1 MMDQPLSLAELL
13 RRSREWL
20 SARGV
25 ENATREVD
33 ELACRAMECRRIDL
47 YLLHERIPSGPQ
59 VQTLRSLLKRRGS
72 GEPLQYLLGSQ
83 PFRKA
88 EIRVDSRVLIPR
100 PETEELVE
108 LVLARESRHGALRVL
123 DAGTGSGCVAVSLA
137 QELPDCRVLA
147 VDSSRAALDLAQE
160 NARLNGVEERITFTQ
175 VNLLTSWPDEAVDVL
190 VSNPPYVAEFERGIL
205 APELAHEP
213 EDALFGG
220 EDGLLFYRRFA
231 AGLARMLKPGGRF
244 YLEIGS
250 SQAAAVMEIFGG
262 QGIQVEASRDLSGR
276 DRFISGHRPET
287 PSPPREDHESHTHT
301 STEAHASL

>member
-1 MMDQPLSLAELL
+1 MDQTLSLAELL

-20 SARGV
+20 AARGV
-25 ENATREVD
+25 ENASREVD
-33 ELACRAMECRRIDL
+33 EMACRAMACRRIDL
-47 YLLHERIPSGPQ
+47 YLLHDRIPLEQQ

-108 LVLARESRHGALRVL
+108 LVLSREARHQGLRVL

-137 QELPDCRVLA
+137 QELPGCHVLA

-160 NARLNGVEERITFTQ
+160 NARLNGVEERITFSQ
-175 VNLLTSWPDEAVDVL
+175 VNLLISWPDEVVDVL
-190 VSNPPYVAEFERGIL
+190 VSNPPYVAEFERGLL

-213 EDALFGG
+213 QDALFGG

-231 AGLARMLKPGGRF
+231 TGLARLVKPGGRF

-250 SQAAAVMEIFGG
+250 SQTSAVLDIFGG
-262 QGIQVEASRDLSGR
+262 VGIQVESGRDLSGR
-276 DRFISGHRPET
+276 DRFIYGLRPEN
-287 PSPPREDHESHTHT
+287 PPPAREEHEFHTHKPP
-301 STEAHASL
+301 EAHASL